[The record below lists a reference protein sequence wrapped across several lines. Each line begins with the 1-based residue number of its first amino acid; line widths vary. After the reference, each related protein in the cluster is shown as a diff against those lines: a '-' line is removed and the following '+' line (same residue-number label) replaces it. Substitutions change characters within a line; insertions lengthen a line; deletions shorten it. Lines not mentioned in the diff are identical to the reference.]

1 MEFYHMIR
9 VKIKRKAILQ
19 EALKLEEMGLPEI
32 LITFI
37 KEDLERREDQV
48 RLALILKDE
57 AFTVKTA
64 EQLMSL
70 LSIRGDNYIFKSL
83 SDKDGKIDVSALRA
97 ASRYTNP
104 PLL

>member
-1 MEFYHMIR
+1 MIR
-9 VKIKRKAILQ
+9 VKIKRNTVLQ
-19 EALKLEEMGLPEI
+19 EALKLEDMGLPEI

-57 AFTVKTA
+57 AFTAKTA

-70 LSIRGDNYIFKSL
+70 LALRGDN
-83 SDKDGKIDVSALRA
+83 
-97 ASRYTNP
+97 
-104 PLL
+104 